1 MWWFF
6 QANVHLQCALCTEY
20 YTCHVRISAGLS
32 CCQPRLR
39 SFPFHVRQMLCSSHE
54 RWAVTFLCVL
64 NFFFLKCSTVV
75 TYYSGYLIIWAAE
88 KPYKLI
94 DILGKGLMAALS
106 MESWTDRLLQS
117 CSRKRAPVSVGE
129 EFQKCVLSCHPHR
142 TQGPM
147 GLTHASDGCDI
158 YGPACISFMERQL
171 LG

>member
-1 MWWFF
+1 MFIC
-6 QANVHLQCALCTEY
+6 NVHFAQNITHATFGAQRGSLAASQGWEVSHFMSDKCCALHTRDELLLFY
-20 YTCHVRISAGLS
+20 VSWI
-32 CCQPRLR
+32 
-39 SFPFHVRQMLCSSHE
+39 
-54 RWAVTFLCVL
+54 
-64 NFFFLKCSTVV
+64 FFSKCSTVV

>member
-1 MWWFF
+1 MCTL
-6 QANVHLQCALCTEY
+6 HRILHMPRSELSGALLLPAKAEKFP
-20 YTCHVRISAGLS
+20 ISCQTNAVLFTREMS
-32 CCQPRLR
+32 CYFSMCL
-39 SFPFHVRQMLCSSHE
+39 E
-54 RWAVTFLCVL
+54 
-64 NFFFLKCSTVV
+64 FFFSKCSTVV

-129 EFQKCVLSCHPHR
+129 EFQKRVLSCHPHR